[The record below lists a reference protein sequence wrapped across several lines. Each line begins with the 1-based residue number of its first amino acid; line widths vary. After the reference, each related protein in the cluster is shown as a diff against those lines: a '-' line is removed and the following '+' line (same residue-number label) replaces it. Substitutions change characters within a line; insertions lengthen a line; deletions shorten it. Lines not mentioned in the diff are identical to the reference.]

1 MRQQCQRV
9 LANPY
14 YQDELKNQIRT
25 LDNQIATE
33 QVIKGK
39 LTYLN
44 QMFKQV
50 INTRAITTPV
60 IIDRLPVEP
69 GGQRGEGVGAAV
81 AAGRLAAGDRGDVGA
96 VRSHVA

>member
-1 MRQQCQRV
+1 V

-44 QMFKQV
+44 QMFK
-50 INTRAITTPV
+50 
-60 IIDRLPVEP
+60 
-69 GGQRGEGVGAAV
+69 
-81 AAGRLAAGDRGDVGA
+81 
-96 VRSHVA
+96 

>member
-44 QMFKQV
+44 QMFK
-50 INTRAITTPV
+50 
-60 IIDRLPVEP
+60 
-69 GGQRGEGVGAAV
+69 
-81 AAGRLAAGDRGDVGA
+81 
-96 VRSHVA
+96 

>member
-1 MRQQCQRV
+1 MEYYISDNKLRLSLQQLEAVKQEHEDMRQQCQRV

-25 LDNQIATE
+25 LDNQISTE

-44 QMFKQV
+44 QMFK
-50 INTRAITTPV
+50 
-60 IIDRLPVEP
+60 
-69 GGQRGEGVGAAV
+69 
-81 AAGRLAAGDRGDVGA
+81 
-96 VRSHVA
+96 

>member
-1 MRQQCQRV
+1 MEYYISDNKLRLSLQQLEAVKQEHEDMRQQCQRV

-14 YQDELKNQIRT
+14 YQDELKNQIRK

-50 INTRAITTPV
+50 INHAHYHSYYRSITSRARGPTR
-60 IIDRLPVEP
+60 
-69 GGQRGEGVGAAV
+69 
-81 AAGRLAAGDRGDVGA
+81 
-96 VRSHVA
+96 